1 MLSSLILYHC
11 LFESCLFKQ
20 SRWANSLA
28 WVIGT
33 FHTFQI
39 DRCLN
44 YSRIKNRQRIQKE
57 RENTSKN
64 TRFSFSQPTQMGVT
78 ACYPAMLWDI
88 SAATISWPGCCVG
101 GLLRHPQHT
110 CAQQWLHF
118 LAFLCT
124 WRNCILPFTE
134 ANTYQQISWYFGVKS
149 TVEHLDQNTHTEELI
164 ASEIVMEQK

>member
-1 MLSSLILYHC
+1 MKWRWCHPIFSPHHLDAENRLVWRITTSVLLYYCNMPSSLILCHC

-44 YSRIKNRQRIQKE
+44 CSRIKNRQRIQKE

-64 TRFSFSQPTQMGVT
+64 IRFSCSQPTQMGVT
-78 ACYPAMLWDI
+78 ACYCAMLWDI
-88 SAATISWPGCCVG
+88 SAAIISCPGCCVG
-101 GLLRHPQHT
+101 GLLRHSQHI

-118 LAFLCT
+118 LVFFCT
-124 WRNCILPFTE
+124 WWNCILPFTE
-134 ANTYQQISWYFGVKS
+134 ANT
-149 TVEHLDQNTHTEELI
+149 
-164 ASEIVMEQK
+164 